1 MFSEYKEAF
10 NLFDR
15 DGSGTI
21 TSKELSIAM
30 RSLGQN
36 PSEDEL
42 ESIMKEVDIDG
53 RNTKYYKHVDNLSLG
68 LPNMLDA
75 NRLATKTS

>member
-1 MFSEYKEAF
+1 MDTFILEYKEAF

-36 PSEDEL
+36 PSEEQL

-53 RNTKYYKHVDNLSLG
+53 K
-68 LPNMLDA
+68 NM
-75 NRLATKTS
+75 K

>member
-1 MFSEYKEAF
+1 MIAIARAFTSIPGFSEYREAF

-21 TSKELSIAM
+21 TSKELAIAM

-36 PSEDEL
+36 PSEDQL
-42 ESIMKEVDIDG
+42 EAIMKEVDVDG
-53 RNTKYYKHVDNLSLG
+53 TNT
-68 LPNMLDA
+68 
-75 NRLATKTS
+75 

>member
-1 MFSEYKEAF
+1 MSSFEIFFDSTEYKEAF
-10 NLFDR
+10 KIFDR

-42 ESIMKEVDIDG
+42 EQMMREVDIDG
-53 RNTKYYKHVDNLSLG
+53 TYS
-68 LPNMLDA
+68 
-75 NRLATKTS
+75 